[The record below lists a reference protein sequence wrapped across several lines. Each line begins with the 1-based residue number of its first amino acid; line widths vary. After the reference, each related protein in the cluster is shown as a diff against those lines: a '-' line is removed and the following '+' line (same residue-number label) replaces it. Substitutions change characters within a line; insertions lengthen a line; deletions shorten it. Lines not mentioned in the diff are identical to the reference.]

1 MEEKLI
7 VFISSRINDEMK
19 RARQAVRQA
28 IAALPLTR
36 PWLFEEAPAS
46 AAPLDQSYL
55 RWVGRC
61 DLFILLLGEDITDPV
76 RVEWETATQ
85 ARKPRLVF
93 LKKGAQNE
101 AAWEFAKSLDVKW
114 KEYRTLDEL
123 KRQVQA
129 AVGDELIKG
138 YRAYGVSEG
147 ERAGLQEHVR
157 ELLLLPPDLQSGGIA
172 IGGDVVYG
180 DKVGGDKVAGDKV
193 VVTTHVRDVRGGTVI
208 TAGRDVTYT
217 AGVAGG
223 DLTAIFAAF
232 LRELQAQADLSP
244 QDKAA
249 AEREVKALEATL
261 RSDEP
266 DLGTVQGV
274 KRFFQ
279 EKGGWL
285 ATAGLTLFSNPSVVA
300 VVQEAT
306 KRLMGG

>member
-1 MEEKLI
+1 MEEKLV
-7 VFISSRINDEMK
+7 VFISSRLNDEME

-28 IAALPLTR
+28 VAALPLTR

-46 AAPLDQSYL
+46 AEPLDESYL

-61 DLFILLLGEDITDPV
+61 DLFVLLLGEDVTDPV
-76 RVEWETATQ
+76 RTEWETATH
-85 ARKPRLVF
+85 AGRPRLVF
-93 LKKGAQNE
+93 LKKGAQND
-101 AAWEFAKSLDVKW
+101 ATWQFAKGLDVKW

-123 KRQVQA
+123 KREVQA

-157 ELLLLPPDLQSGGIA
+157 ELQVGGVT

-193 VVTTHVRDVRGGTVI
+193 VVTTHLRDVHGGTVI
-208 TAGRDVTYT
+208 TAGRDVTCT
-217 AGVAGG
+217 AGVAG
-223 DLTAIFAAF
+223 DELSAVFVTF
-232 LRELQAQADLSP
+232 LQELQAQADLSL
-244 QDKAA
+244 QDRAA
-249 AEREVKALEATL
+249 AEREVKALEAAL

-266 DLGTVQGV
+266 DLGAVQRV

-285 ATAGLTLFSNPSVVA
+285 ARAGLALLSNPSVVA

-306 KRLMGG
+306 RRLTGG